1 MIERT
6 GHYARSNSSYYGRCN
21 SIFKTLFNFGP
32 FESISPQFIT
42 RYYARILLKKDEL
55 LCLPA
60 Q

>member
-21 SIFKTLFNFGP
+21 SIFKTLFNLGP
-32 FESISPQFIT
+32 YESISQFIT